1 VDLDKHAAISIPH
14 GIFFAKTNTFKL
26 FPVQH
31 TLALRCDNNVHG
43 ALCALCNLSR
53 TNPSYQDAALRPWAT
68 GYELQLPYGQVD
80 CDSNCGSNLMGK
92 VMRTLLMAGL
102 TMGLTSSTLSKAQD
116 TDTRGAGAV
125 FVMTNNV
132 DKNEVVAYRRAN
144 DGALQESGRFATGG
158 RGSGG
163 NNDPLESQGSLTL
176 SQDHSLLF
184 AVNAG
189 SGSVSVFHV
198 HGSQLALVDKVIS
211 GGTEPNAVAQHGNL
225 VYVVN
230 VGGSSNVVGFILDH
244 GKLKQIPNSTRFL
257 STNNSGA
264 GGLAFSPDGRF
275 LVVVERLT
283 NLIDVFTVQDDSTL
297 SPIVENPSAGPGAF
311 SVSFASNG
319 AALVSE
325 TGPSGVANASAIS
338 SYEVAG
344 NGTLTPISTS
354 VPTLGAANCWNVV
367 TPDGSF
373 VYTSN
378 AGSSTI
384 SGFAIANTG
393 VLTALPGTVVGTNPE
408 GSVNLDIAVSA
419 DGKFIYTLNSVAGAV
434 GIFAVQK
441 DWTLLNVG
449 FGSGVSPL
457 SGFNGIAAF

>member
-1 VDLDKHAAISIPH
+1 MDK
-14 GIFFAKTNTFKL
+14 
-26 FPVQH
+26 VV
-31 TLALRCDNNVHG
+31 R
-43 ALCALCNLSR
+43 
-53 TNPSYQDAALRPWAT
+53 
-68 GYELQLPYGQVD
+68 
-80 CDSNCGSNLMGK
+80 M
-92 VMRTLLMAGL
+92 LLIAGL
-102 TMGLTSSTLSKAQD
+102 AMGLASSRLSNAQD
-116 TDTRGAGAV
+116 SDTHSTGAV

-144 DGALQESGRFATGG
+144 GGALQESGRFATGG

-189 SGSVSVFHV
+189 SGSISVLSV
-198 HGSQLALVDKVIS
+198 HDSGLSLVDKVIS
-211 GGTEPNAVAQHGNL
+211 GGSEPNALAQHGNL

-230 VGGSSNVVGFILDH
+230 VGGSSNVVGFTLDH

-275 LVVVERLT
+275 LVVVERST
-283 NLIDVFTVQDDSTL
+283 NDIDVFSVQGGSTL
-297 SPIVENPSAGPGAF
+297 SPIVVNPSAGPGAF
-311 SVSFASNG
+311 SVSFAPNG

-325 TGPSGVANASAIS
+325 TGPSGVTNGSAIS
-338 SYEVAG
+338 SYEIAA
-344 NGTLTPISTS
+344 NGTLSPTSTS

-367 TPDGSF
+367 APDGRF

-408 GSVNLDIAVSA
+408 GSVNLDIAVSS
-419 DGKFIYTLNSVAGAV
+419 DGKFIYTLNSVAGAI
-434 GIFAVQK
+434 GIFSVQK
-441 DWTLLNVG
+441 DGTLLNVG
-449 FGSGVSPL
+449 FASGVSPL

>member
-1 VDLDKHAAISIPH
+1 MH
-14 GIFFAKTNTFKL
+14 
-26 FPVQH
+26 
-31 TLALRCDNNVHG
+31 
-43 ALCALCNLSR
+43 
-53 TNPSYQDAALRPWAT
+53 
-68 GYELQLPYGQVD
+68 
-80 CDSNCGSNLMGK
+80 K
-92 VMRTLLMAGL
+92 VLRTLFMAGL
-102 TMGLTSSTLSKAQD
+102 AIGLASPGLSNAETGD
-116 TDTRGAGAV
+116 SDNAGAV
-125 FVMTNNV
+125 FVMTNAV
-132 DKNEVVAYRRAN
+132 GKNEVIAYRRAT
-144 DGALQESGRFATGG
+144 DGTLQETSRFATGG

-163 NNDPLESQGSLTL
+163 NNDPLEAQGSLTL

-189 SGSVSVFHV
+189 SGSISVFSV
-198 HGSQLALVDKVIS
+198 HGARLSLLDKVIS
-211 GGTEPNAVAQHGNL
+211 GGSEPNAVAQHGNL
-225 VYVVN
+225 VYVSN
-230 VGGSSNVVGFILDH
+230 VGGSSSVVGFTLDH

-275 LVVVERLT
+275 LVVIERLT
-283 NLIDVFTVQDDSTL
+283 NDIDVFSVQGDSTL
-297 SPIVENPSAGPGAF
+297 SPIVVNPSAGPGAF
-311 SVSFASNG
+311 SVSFAPNG

-325 TGPSGVANASAIS
+325 TGPSGVPNGSAIS
-338 SYEVAG
+338 SYEIAS
-344 NGTLTPISTS
+344 NGTLSPISTS

-393 VLTALPGTVVGTNPE
+393 ALTALSGTIVGTNPE
-408 GSVNLDIAVSA
+408 GSTNLDIAVSS
-419 DGKFIYTLNSVAGAV
+419 DGKFIYTLNSVAGAI

-441 DWTLLNVG
+441 DGTLLNVG
-449 FGSGVSPL
+449 SASGVSPL